1 MNNALLK
8 VIPLGSKEMNALEVY
23 ISTLAQEAKQPV
35 AIPGL
40 KR

>member
-1 MNNALLK
+1 MNNALLA

-23 ISTLAQEAKQPV
+23 VVEKSKGQAI

>member
-1 MNNALLK
+1 MNNALLA
-8 VIPLGSKEMNALEVY
+8 VIPIGSEEMVALEVY
-23 ISTLAQEAKQPV
+23 VTNMAKGNEI